1 MSVWRGIWQFKDRQ
15 PLLIIFKNG
24 PAERTGEQKWH
35 KCWYG
40 FCLTSFLSNAE
51 QIPPLRVAVHRYK
64 MDLIQSTRGSEV
76 CSLLATANTATLCSK
91 INGAAQKKATQK
103 EEKKCSFRITPHCK
117 KYCVHHYRVINRVR
131 QPLNLN
137 HFYSFL
143 REILYRYNTSQKL
156 SSNKTWKSSWA
167 GSSHWCTTAD
177 DAADSPPHV
186 LWQRS
191 QRLTF

>member
-1 MSVWRGIWQFKDRQ
+1 MWTKKRKMPRFCSQSKCTFEDKRGIFPLNAKANISHTKQVIMTPKSTFLWVCGEAFGSLRIRQ

-103 EEKKCSFRITPHCK
+103 EEKKM
-117 KYCVHHYRVINRVR
+117 
-131 QPLNLN
+131 QLQNL
-137 HFYSFL
+137 STL
-143 REILYRYNTSQKL
+143 
-156 SSNKTWKSSWA
+156 
-167 GSSHWCTTAD
+167 
-177 DAADSPPHV
+177 
-186 LWQRS
+186 
-191 QRLTF
+191 